1 MTVPRK
7 SRWNLVPAVV
17 LAVLAV
23 ALVLGAPGLT
33 GIRAVDWNAAR
44 VHLRIRCASRDLSG
58 LPNDRAFDGID
69 GYRRSS
75 IARTDPLNP
84 AEFKAVVEFEAES
97 LTDATTRLDA
107 WRKQTDPALQIE
119 IEKLIF
125 QPLLL
130 YRPGRGDVHFGPPQ
144 MLTGTE
150 LEAIRTSPAP
160 GAGTGMSADRRQP
173 GQSKLE
179 IPQQP

>member
-1 MTVPRK
+1 MLRE
-7 SRWNLVPAVV
+7 SRWNLVSAVA
-17 LAVLAV
+17 LIILAV

-44 VHLRIRCASRDLSG
+44 VHLRIRCPSRDLSG
-58 LPNDRAFDGID
+58 LPDDHAFDGIE

-84 AEFKAVVEFEAES
+84 LEFKAVVEFKAES

-107 WRKQTDPALQIE
+107 WRKQTDPTLQIE
-119 IEKLIF
+119 LEKLIF

-144 MLTGTE
+144 ILTGTDT
-150 LEAIRTSPAP
+150 A
-160 GAGTGMSADRRQP
+160 ADLRQP